1 MRDGNFYH
9 QIFLS
14 VVVGERKV
22 NNLERLPE
30 GWGVEK
36 LNYSSFPASSIPKE
50 MRNLFYHFIVRHE
63 FSHCCLQVSFAVTT
77 FKITPPPVKSSQDQH
92 YFTFER
98 NYRDRSPGSS
108 GGWGRRLTWDVLLL
122 SCEIL
127 YQLSLIC
134 NPCPENRGL
143 RAVDLLGFSPGEKA
157 AALDFHA
164 SVSEWIFTEFKIKL
178 LQNVYNESFKL
189 NFLHSMTLPW
199 SCLFKLGFKLG
210 NLLHI
215 LQLRST

>member
-77 FKITPPPVKSSQDQH
+77 FKITPPPPREILPRPALFHFWTQLPRQISWEFRGMRQEINMRCAFALLWNFIPAVFNLQPLSRKQGVACSW
-92 YFTFER
+92 
-98 NYRDRSPGSS
+98 SPGILPWWK
-108 GGWGRRLTWDVLLL
+108 GGGF
-122 SCEIL
+122 
-127 YQLSLIC
+127 
-134 NPCPENRGL
+134 
-143 RAVDLLGFSPGEKA
+143 GFS
-157 AALDFHA
+157 
-164 SVSEWIFTEFKIKL
+164 
-178 LQNVYNESFKL
+178 
-189 NFLHSMTLPW
+189 
-199 SCLFKLGFKLG
+199 CLCQWVNIHG
-210 NLLHI
+210 I
-215 LQLRST
+215 